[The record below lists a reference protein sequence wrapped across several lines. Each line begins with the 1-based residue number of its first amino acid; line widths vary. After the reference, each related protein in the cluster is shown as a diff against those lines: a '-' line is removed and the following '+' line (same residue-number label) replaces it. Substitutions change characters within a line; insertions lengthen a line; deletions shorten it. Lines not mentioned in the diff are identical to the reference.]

1 MNSVYLDNNAT
12 TPLAP
17 EVQESIKGALKC
29 FGNPSSAH
37 AFGREARSAVEEA
50 RNEVAK
56 LLDVPPTELV
66 FTSGGSES
74 NNLVIKSTICHSS
87 SCVFSK
93 QRGKPHLI
101 TSVIE
106 HPCVLE
112 SCRCLERDGAEVTY
126 LPVDGHGR
134 VSPKDLDRAIK
145 PNTKLVTIM
154 YANNEIGTIQD
165 IPSLSEVAKNKGVRF
180 HSDAVQAIGKLEVEP
195 QKLGLDFLAL
205 SGHKLYGPKGIG
217 ALWFKD
223 KMYVCPLITGGH
235 QESGQRAGTENTLGI
250 IALGKAAQ
258 LAKEESQEDRNRIA
272 RLRDRLENGLLDGI
286 ADVRVNGHREHR
298 LPNTLNVS
306 FKYVEG
312 ESLLMYLDFE
322 GIAVSTGSACSS
334 GSLEPS
340 HVLLALGLSHGW
352 AHGSV
357 RFSLGRYTT
366 EEEID
371 YALEKTKLVV
381 ERCRKMSPLYA

>member
-1 MNSVYLDNNAT
+1 MKAYLDNNAT

-17 EVQESIKGALKC
+17 EVQKAISEALPV

-37 AFGREARSAVEEA
+37 GFGRQARKLVDESREKVG
-50 RNEVAK
+50 K
-56 LLDVPPTELV
+56 LLGVPAEEII

-74 NNLVIKSTICHSS
+74 NNLVIKSTVCHSS
-87 SCVFSK
+87 SCVFAK
-93 QRGKPHLI
+93 QHGKPHVI
-101 TSVIE
+101 TSVVE

-112 SCRCLERDGAEVTY
+112 SCHCLEREGADVTY
-126 LPVDGHGR
+126 LPVDSTGR
-134 VSPKDLDRAIK
+134 VSPEDLRKAIK
-145 PNTKLVTIM
+145 KTTKLITIM
-154 YANNEIGTIQD
+154 YANNEIGTIQP
-165 IPSLSEVAKNKGVRF
+165 IRELATVAKEHGVRF
-180 HSDAVQAIGKLEVEP
+180 HTDAVQAIGKIPVNPIEDKV
-195 QKLGLDFLAL
+195 DFLAL
-205 SGHKLYGPKGIG
+205 SGHKLNAPKGIG

-235 QESGQRAGTENTLGI
+235 QERGQRAGTENTLGI
-250 IALGKAAQ
+250 VALAAAAE
-258 LAKEESQEDRNRIA
+258 LAMADKDESA
-272 RLRDRLENGLLDGI
+272 RVAALRDKLQEGILERI
-286 ADVRVNGHREHR
+286 PDVRINGHLEHR

-322 GIAVSTGSACSS
+322 GVAVSTGSACSS

-340 HVLLALGLSHGW
+340 HVLLALGLTHGW

-366 EEEID
+366 EEEVD
-371 YALEKTKLVV
+371 YALAKTEEVV
-381 ERCRKMSPLYA
+381 ERCRKMSPLYK